1 MSVLTNYV
9 ERLERSVERNQA
21 ILENDIRDFEDLCN
35 HGVEQGDATVLRQA
49 EMSFKRA
56 LARFREIDL
65 AKLVLCGPKY
75 RGLVSRLPQ
84 LEPILLAIRG
94 RYYQAYGRVEQW
106 RRNEWSDTQPKP
118 GPRQERAMPFESP
131 RHVEALHEL
140 VIYHQRNADG
150 MVMAVSFIVI
160 EGDPRTLREIPTDG
174 SGLGERDLI
183 ERTADSEVRVALHH
197 PAALSSDVIE
207 KVVVKRFCSV
217 EGSQVR
223 AAIYRLSAPEDLH
236 SSFVS
241 TIRLNLPRVGNHE
254 VLTLDP
260 VDIGAGRAGSLA

>member
-21 ILENDIRDFEDLCN
+21 ILANDIREFEDLCN
-35 HGVEQGDATVLRQA
+35 HGVAQGDAAVLRQA

-56 LARFREIDL
+56 LARFREIDQ

-75 RGLVSRLPQ
+75 RGLASRLPE

-94 RYYQAYGRVEQW
+94 RYYQAYGRVEHW
-106 RRNEWSDTQPKP
+106 RRNDRSETKPKS
-118 GPRQERAMPFESP
+118 GPRQDRAMPFESP
-131 RHVEALHEL
+131 RRVEALHEL

-150 MVMAVSFIVI
+150 TAMAVSFIVI
-160 EGDPRTLREIPTDG
+160 EGDPRTLGEISMDG

-197 PAALSSDVIE
+197 AAAVSSEAIE
-207 KVVVKRFCSV
+207 KVVGKRFFPV
-217 EGSQVR
+217 DGYRIR

-236 SSFVS
+236 SPFVS

-254 VLTLDP
+254 VLTLNP
-260 VDIGAGRAGSLA
+260 VDLGASRADSLA